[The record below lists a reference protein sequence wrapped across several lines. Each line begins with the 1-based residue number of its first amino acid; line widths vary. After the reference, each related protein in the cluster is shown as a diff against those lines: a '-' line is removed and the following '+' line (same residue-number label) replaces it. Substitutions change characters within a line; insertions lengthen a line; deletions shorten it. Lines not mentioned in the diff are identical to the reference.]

1 MFPLLERNVPHI
13 EEKILSY
20 LEPRDLAASRLVCR
34 EWSCK
39 AKPFLCEWYEVKQR
53 NEGRVPLI
61 EATRH
66 GYVDLVAYLLKDEQL
81 DVNEC
86 HYMWPALV
94 CEAHGGHVE
103 IIKLLLHREDI
114 NVNATDLFGQTPL
127 IWAACKG
134 HASIAECLLQHPDI
148 DINREGYDFKGTALD
163 HANKDCRNHAGR
175 DINDGKRKIASMLEK
190 RHAKSKVV
198 TDTNILD
205 LRTR

>member
-103 IIKLLLHREDI
+103 IIKLLLQREDI
-114 NVNATDLFGQTPL
+114 NVNVNATDLFGQTPL

-134 HASIAECLLQHPDI
+134 HASIAECLLHHIQTSTLTERVMTLKEEPWTMQI
-148 DINREGYDFKGTALD
+148 RTAEIMLGVTLTME
-163 HANKDCRNHAGR
+163 NGKLRQCWRR
-175 DINDGKRKIASMLEK
+175 DMLK
-190 RHAKSKVV
+190 AR
-198 TDTNILD
+198 L
-205 LRTR
+205 